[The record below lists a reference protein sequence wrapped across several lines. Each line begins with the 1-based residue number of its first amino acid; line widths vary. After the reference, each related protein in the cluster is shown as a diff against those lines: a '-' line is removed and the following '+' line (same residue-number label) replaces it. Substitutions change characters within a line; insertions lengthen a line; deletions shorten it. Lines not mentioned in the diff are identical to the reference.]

1 MYALSASDVEN
12 ASCEFDVETLS
23 PTYRLLIGVPGKSNA
38 FAISKKLGLEKEVLD
53 QAKLHMDETDKSF
66 DHLFV
71 DLVDGIP
78 MYPRDLLYRFDGQPP
93 SEQFPYPPRCSS
105 CYSRPRILER
115 YFFRKACPAFRA
127 AVAVH
132 DDAQF
137 LLAFHP
143 YRHVPQRHAPAV
155 VDVYG
160 ASAYWTACRLCPP
173 TTLKQKHRFRPFR
186 IHRVC
191 FAFVSLTF
199 DLDCDILFSEH
210 VTTSS
215 LFVSQLQLEVF
226 HAPFVYRVSVN
237 PTTFRE
243 EP

>member
-1 MYALSASDVEN
+1 
-12 ASCEFDVETLS
+12 
-23 PTYRLLIGVPGKSNA
+23 
-38 FAISKKLGLEKEVLD
+38 
-53 QAKLHMDETDKSF
+53 
-66 DHLFV
+66 
-71 DLVDGIP
+71 

-93 SEQFPYPPRCSS
+93 SQQLPYPTCRSLRD
-105 CYSRPRILER
+105 SRPRILER
-115 YFFRKACPAFRA
+115 HFLRKARPAFRA
-127 AVAVH
+127 AVTVH

-210 VTTSS
+210 VSTSS

-243 EP
+243 EPLFCHNPCAAGTLTRKPFSPSRPGIAKTGPDGH